1 MMIRK
6 YITPLLSVTLI
17 GGCASLAQPAGTRV
31 VVGHI
36 VSTQSMSIWSGSILS
51 EDELVYEFKE
61 EGGGEDIIALIP
73 TIYGHCPLDK
83 INAATLLQIEYDMHG
98 ADVVYPDVNTPKRLI
113 TRNNIVSCSILE
125 K

>member
-1 MMIRK
+1 MVCK

-17 GGCASLAQPAGTRV
+17 GGCASLAEPAGTRV
-31 VVGHI
+31 VTGHI
-36 VSTQSMSIWSGSILS
+36 VATQSVSIWSGSILS
-51 EDELVYEFKE
+51 EDELVYEFRE
-61 EGGGEDIIALIP
+61 AGGGAEIIALIP

-83 INAATLLQIEYDMHG
+83 IGDDTLLQIEYDRHG

-113 TRNNIVSCSILE
+113 TRNNIVSCTLLE